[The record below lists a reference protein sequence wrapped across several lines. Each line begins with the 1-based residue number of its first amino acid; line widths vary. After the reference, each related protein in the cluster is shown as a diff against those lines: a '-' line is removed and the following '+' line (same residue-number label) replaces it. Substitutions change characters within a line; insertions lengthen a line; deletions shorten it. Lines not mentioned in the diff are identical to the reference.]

1 MVYGVSNPIRF
12 NMVGEVI
19 GLEPMECELLTN
31 LKRDIRKV
39 YGTYL
44 EMIVQQ
50 RKIYVRTSTSPEV

>member
-12 NMVGEVI
+12 NRVGEVI

-31 LKRDIRKV
+31 LNKV

-44 EMIVQQ
+44 EMIV
-50 RKIYVRTSTSPEV
+50 

>member
-31 LKRDIRKV
+31 LKREKRKV

>member
-1 MVYGVSNPIRF
+1 MRD
-12 NMVGEVI
+12 MVGEVI

-31 LKRDIRKV
+31 LKREKRKV